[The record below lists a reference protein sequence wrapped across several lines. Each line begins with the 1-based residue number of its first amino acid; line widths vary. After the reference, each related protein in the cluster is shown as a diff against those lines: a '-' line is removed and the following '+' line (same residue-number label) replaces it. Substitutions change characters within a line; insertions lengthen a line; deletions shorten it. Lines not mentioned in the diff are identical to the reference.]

1 MSLFVQHLVQFRG
14 SLSIGNVHLEHQLT
28 L

>member
-14 SLSIGNVHLEHQLT
+14 MAKHR
-28 L
+28 